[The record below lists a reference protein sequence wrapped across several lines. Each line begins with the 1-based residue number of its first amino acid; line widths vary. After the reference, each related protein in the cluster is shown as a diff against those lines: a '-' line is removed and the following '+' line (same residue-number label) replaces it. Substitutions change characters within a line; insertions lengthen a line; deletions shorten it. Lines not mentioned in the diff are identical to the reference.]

1 MDTPDSGCWRY
12 KVVGDIF
19 LSHSVH
25 VSTGTKIPEK
35 CFQQFAEYMSQAIKA
50 VLTTTWYL

>member
-50 VLTTTWYL
+50 VLTTTWY